1 MAYSLR
7 CNWQN
12 GLFLALSLFVLSASA
27 EPLKPYHLSYKTTAK
42 GLSMDLERSL
52 KLTEKGDYL
61 LTNQGKILL
70 AGFIETSVF
79 EQHEGTITP
88 KRYVYQGTGLISQ
101 KRELLFDAELN
112 TIKSYDKKIWHEL
125 ELRPATY
132 DRVSQLE
139 QLRLSLILGADP
151 KMGFA
156 VEIADRKKIKHY
168 KLNFAGEEVIE
179 TDLGPIATIRF
190 HRGAEDDERESNIWL
205 APSWD
210 FLLVK
215 TTHIEDG
222 TLIAATV
229 SEAYLDGLSL
239 SVTPAEE

>member
-1 MAYSLR
+1 MAYNFR
-7 CNWQN
+7 CNWRN
-12 GLFLALSLFVLSASA
+12 SLILALSLVSFSANA
-27 EPLKPYHLSYKTTAK
+27 EVLKPYHLSYKTTAK

-61 LTNQGKILL
+61 LTNQGKVLL

-79 EQHEGTITP
+79 EQHNGTITP

-101 KRELLFDAELN
+101 KRELLFDDELN
-112 TIKSYDKKIWHEL
+112 TIKSYDKKTWHEL
-125 ELRPATY
+125 EFSPATY

-139 QLRLSLILGADP
+139 QLRLSLIQGADP

-168 KLNFAGEEVIE
+168 ELEYAGEEIIE
-179 TDLGPIATIRF
+179 TELGPIPSIRF
-190 HRGAEDDERESNIWL
+190 HRGAKDDERESNLWL
-205 APSWD
+205 APDWD

-229 SEAYLDGLSL
+229 SEAYLDGQALSIKP
-239 SVTPAEE
+239 SEE